1 MIAGASH
8 ASLSALSSFRQT
20 GIQLLFLDFV
30 EIMIDI
36 VRVLSR
42 IAEEGVEND
51 DNDEL
56 GQGVDLNHSRAAQCM

>member
-1 MIAGASH
+1 
-8 ASLSALSSFRQT
+8 
-20 GIQLLFLDFV
+20 
-30 EIMIDI
+30 MIDI

-56 GQGVDLNHSRAAQCM
+56 GVEVNHLNCTMYVSGVIDEKG

>member
-1 MIAGASH
+1 MIG
-8 ASLSALSSFRQT
+8 
-20 GIQLLFLDFV
+20 
-30 EIMIDI
+30 I

-56 GQGVDLNHSRAAQCM
+56 GQGVEVNHSSCTMYVSRVIDEKG